1 MPIWPKVFF
10 FNFRISYLS
19 QRVCCLKEKNE
30 DLRRRE
36 LRYEAERLERENQD
50 LRRRH
55 AMRRDAERLERENQ
69 DLRRRHA
76 EGRKEE
82 KKNLLSKSPEAKRK
96 R

>member
-55 AMRRDAERLERENQ
+55 AMRRDAERLERENEN
-69 DLRRRHA
+69 LRR
-76 EGRKEE
+76 KDD

>member
-55 AMRRDAERLERENQ
+55 AMRRDAERLERENEN
-69 DLRRRHA
+69 LRR
-76 EGRKEE
+76 KED

>member
-55 AMRRDAERLERENQ
+55 AER
-69 DLRRRHA
+69 
-76 EGRKEE
+76 RKED

>member
-1 MPIWPKVFF
+1 
-10 FNFRISYLS
+10 
-19 QRVCCLKEKNE
+19 
-30 DLRRRE
+30 LRRRE

-55 AMRRDAERLERENQ
+55 AER
-69 DLRRRHA
+69 
-76 EGRKEE
+76 RKED